1 MAAMPDIKTDIIIG
15 IDSGTSVVKAVAFTL
30 KGRQVAACAVKN
42 TYKAGADGSAT
53 QSLTGTWHDC
63 VAALVGLAG
72 HVENLADRTAAV
84 AVTGQGDGTWLIDEH
99 GKPVTDAWLWLDARA
114 VDIVEDLV
122 ASPLERQRFELT
134 GTGLSTCQQGPQ
146 LAYMARHHPD
156 MLARATTAF
165 HCKDWLYFNLTGIRA
180 TDPSEASF
188 TFGDFRARQ
197 YSDTVV
203 DALGLSRYRHLLP
216 DIIDGST
223 TSHPLTADAAAK
235 VGLHEGT
242 PICLGF
248 VDMIMTG
255 FGAGIYTAEPD
266 IACSTIGST
275 GVHMTAKRAADVT
288 LGRDNTGYVICLPH
302 EDFVGQTQ
310 TNMAATLNID
320 WILDVAADLI
330 AEFGPRPSHSDLLER
345 LDGWLADAQPG
356 ALIYHPYISEAG
368 ERGPFVDPN
377 ARASLVGLSANHR
390 FADLVRAIV
399 EGLGLAARDCYAAM
413 GLAPKELRIT
423 GGAARSA
430 ALREILSATINAPVR
445 VSSRDEAGAAGCAMM
460 AAVAIEAFENM
471 DACIADWVVPLL
483 SDTEPP
489 RPDLTQIYNDLFET
503 YHASRGAMT
512 PTWASLARLRKAGTN
527 A

>member
-1 MAAMPDIKTDIIIG
+1 LVERPDIKTDLIIG

-30 KGRQVAACAVKN
+30 KGTQVAACAVKN
-42 TYKAGADGSAT
+42 TYTAGVDGSAT
-53 QSLTGTWHDC
+53 QSLSRTWDDC
-63 VAALVGLAG
+63 ITALVGLAE

-122 ASPLERQRFELT
+122 TSPFERQRFELT
-134 GTGLSTCQQGPQ
+134 GTGLNTCQQGPQ
-146 LAYMARHHPD
+146 LAFMAQHHPE
-156 MLARATTAF
+156 MLAHATTAF

-188 TFGDFRARQ
+188 TFGNFRTRQ
-197 YSDTVV
+197 YSDTVI
-203 DALGLSRYRHLLP
+203 DALGLLDHRHLLP
-216 DIIDGST
+216 TIIDGSKT
-223 TSHPLTADAAAK
+223 THALTVEVAAK
-235 VGLHEGT
+235 VGLHAGT

-255 FGAGIYTAEPD
+255 LGAGIYTAEPG

-288 LGRDNTGYVICLPH
+288 LNRHNTGYIICLPH
-302 EDFVGQTQ
+302 EDFVGQAQ

-320 WILDVAADLI
+320 WILDVAADLV
-330 AEFGPRPSHSDLLER
+330 AEFSARPSHSDLLAR
-345 LDGWLADAQPG
+345 LDGWLKDTQPG

-377 ARASLVGLSANHR
+377 ARASFVGVRINHR
-390 FADLVRAIV
+390 FADLARAVV
-399 EGLGLAARDCYAAM
+399 ESLGLAARDCYAVM
-413 GLAPKELRIT
+413 GIVPKELRIT
-423 GGAARSA
+423 GGGARSA
-430 ALREILSATINAPVR
+430 ALRKILSAIINAPVR

-460 AAVAIEAFENM
+460 AAVAIGTFENM
-471 DACIADWVVPLL
+471 DACIAEWVVPLL
-483 SDTEPP
+483 GDPELPH
-489 RPDLTQIYNDLFET
+489 RDLNKSYNDLFET
-503 YHASRGAMT
+503 YHTSRGAMT
-512 PTWASLARLRKAGTN
+512 ATWADLAKLRKPDAN
-527 A
+527 S